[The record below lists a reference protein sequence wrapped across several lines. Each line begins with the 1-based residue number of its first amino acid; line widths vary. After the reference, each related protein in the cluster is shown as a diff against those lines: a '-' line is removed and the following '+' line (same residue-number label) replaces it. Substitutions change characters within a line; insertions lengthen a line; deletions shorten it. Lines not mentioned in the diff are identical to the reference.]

1 MRGAVLIEGIK
12 WCGKTTSAKRHA
24 HSLIDLSIESEKER
38 AEFLVRESPG
48 RLFNTPQ
55 PILVDEWQK
64 VPSIWDA
71 IRNQVDQRGAF
82 GYFLLTGSTSQEKAA
97 ESLRSHSGT
106 GRIGRVRMN
115 TMSLWESSD
124 STGEISLGSLLAG
137 VTNTFGESKHQIT
150 DIAYLCARGG
160 WPGVLHLRTELAV
173 KQAKL
178 YVDEV
183 CESDIRNV
191 DGHRRSALK
200 MRKILQSYARHSASD
215 APNTAIEADVREIS
229 KNTLADY
236 LKVLEDLFIINET
249 TAWNPNFRSATA
261 IRQSNTRY
269 LADPSITTAALR
281 MDPEDLLNDLHTFGL
296 VFETLCIRDL
306 KAYAQVLD
314 ADILH
319 YRDAAGLECD
329 AVLHARDGRYGLIEV
344 KLGRNHEAEGAGTL
358 IRLKK
363 KIIASHQREP
373 DFMMV
378 ITGTGFVHLRKD
390 GILVVP
396 IGCLKP

>member
-1 MRGAVLIEGIK
+1 
-12 WCGKTTSAKRHA
+12 
-24 HSLIDLSIESEKER
+24 
-38 AEFLVRESPG
+38 
-48 RLFNTPQ
+48 
-55 PILVDEWQK
+55 
-64 VPSIWDA
+64 
-71 IRNQVDQRGAF
+71 
-82 GYFLLTGSTSQEKAA
+82 
-97 ESLRSHSGT
+97 
-106 GRIGRVRMN
+106 
-115 TMSLWESSD
+115 
-124 STGEISLGSLLAG
+124 
-137 VTNTFGESKHQIT
+137 
-150 DIAYLCARGG
+150 
-160 WPGVLHLRTELAV
+160 
-173 KQAKL
+173 
-178 YVDEV
+178 
-183 CESDIRNV
+183 
-191 DGHRRSALK
+191 

-215 APNTAIEADVREIS
+215 APNTAIEADVSEIS

-281 MDPEDLLNDLHTFGL
+281 MGPEDLLNDLRTFGL

-344 KLGRNHEAEGAGTL
+344 KLGRNQEAEGAGTL

-378 ITGTGFVHLRKD
+378 ITGTGFVHLRED

-396 IGCLKP
+396 VGCLKP